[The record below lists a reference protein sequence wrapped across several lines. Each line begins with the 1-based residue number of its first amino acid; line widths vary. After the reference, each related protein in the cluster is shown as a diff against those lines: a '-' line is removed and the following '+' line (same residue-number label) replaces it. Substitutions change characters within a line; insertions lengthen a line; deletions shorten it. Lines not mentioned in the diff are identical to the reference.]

1 MMQTVLFGLILLLA
15 IGMSAYA
22 LYRQPSSKQRE
33 GSYDVQAQRNQELE
47 GKLREAELEVARLQ
61 ERLRQ
66 LESQKE
72 KMSQEFKLLAHEA
85 LQAQTDALQKQMKE
99 ANSVQ
104 LSLVLAP
111 FKEKLESFGKRVQD
125 THESG
130 QRERIELKT
139 EVIKLVEQNEK
150 LKNEANQLTKALR
163 GDVKMQGNWGEMVLE
178 KLLER
183 TGLTKGQEYSVQESV
198 TNEEGKRF
206 QPDVVLHLPE
216 DKNIIID
223 SKVSLVAY
231 ERFVNADTPEE
242 QAIALK
248 EHLTSMRSHIRG
260 LSEKNYQ
267 NLYGVSLDFVILF
280 VPIEGAYSVALQ
292 AEPGLYQEAFD
303 KNIALV
309 SATSLWST
317 LRTVGTLWRQ
327 ERQNANVQE
336 IIRQASDLYD
346 KFAGFSEELVKV
358 GNQMDT
364 AKRTYE
370 NSMKM
375 LIDGKG
381 NLVRRTENL
390 RLLGLKNSKSVS
402 PSLVDR
408 AMDGA
413 THQENTLPSPE
424 KDLGADQA
432 NLYGRN
438 DLWGTSRIG
447 SAGVWA
453 RG

>member
-432 NLYGRN
+432 N
-438 DLWGTSRIG
+438 
-447 SAGVWA
+447 
-453 RG
+453 

>member
-1 MMQTVLFGLILLLA
+1 MTAFLYSLLSLIA
-15 IGMSAYA
+15 IATLYSAWTLSTKKNENIDEKSA
-22 LYRQPSSKQRE
+22 SKIDR
-33 GSYDVQAQRNQELE
+33 LE
-47 GKLREAELEVARLQ
+47 DALRESEMEVATLQ
-61 ERLRQ
+61 ERLRSI
-66 LESQKE
+66 EAGKSE
-72 KMSQEFKLLAHEA
+72 MSKEFKLMANEA
-85 LQAQTDALQKQMKE
+85 LKQQSEELKSQLKE
-99 ANSVQ
+99 SNSSQ
-104 LSLVLAP
+104 LSLVLTP
-111 FKEKLESFGKRVQD
+111 FKEKLEQFGKSVQE
-125 THESG
+125 THEKG
-130 QRERIELKT
+130 QKERIELKS
-139 EVIKLVEQNEK
+139 EVNKLVEQNEN

-183 TGLTKGQEYSVQESV
+183 TGLTKGIEYTVQESV
-198 TNEEGKRF
+198 TNEEGKRY
-206 QPDVVLHLPE
+206 QPDLVLHLPDE
-216 DKNIIID
+216 KNIIID

-231 ERFVNADTPEE
+231 ERFVNAESVED
-242 QAIALK
+242 QSKALK
-248 EHLTSMRSHIRG
+248 DHLISIRNHIKG

-303 KNIALV
+303 KNIAMV

-327 ERQNANVQE
+327 ERQNSNVQE

-346 KFAGFSEELVKV
+346 KFVGFSEELVKV

-375 LIDGKG
+375 LTEGKG

-390 RLLGLKNSKSVS
+390 RVLGLKNSKKVNIN
-402 PSLVDR
+402 LVDR
-408 AMDGA
+408 GMQGN
-413 THQENTLPSPE
+413 HKNNSPE
-424 KDLGADQA
+424 E
-432 NLYGRN
+432 
-438 DLWGTSRIG
+438 
-447 SAGVWA
+447 
-453 RG
+453 

>member
-1 MMQTVLFGLILLLA
+1 MSNVLLILLIAVAAGASVYLVW
-15 IGMSAYA
+15 
-22 LYRQPSSKQRE
+22 LQRQAGLGPDTSDLTSRIKQ
-33 GSYDVQAQRNQELE
+33 LE
-47 GKLREAELEVARLQ
+47 DALREAELEGARLQ
-61 ERLRQ
+61 ERLNQ
-66 LESQKE
+66 MESQKE
-72 KMSQEFKLLAHEA
+72 QMSQEFKLMAHEA

-99 ANSVQ
+99 ANSAQ
-104 LSLVLAP
+104 LSVILAP
-111 FKEKLESFGKRVQD
+111 FREKLDMFGQRVQE
-125 THESG
+125 THEKG

-139 EVIKLVEQNEK
+139 EVTKLVEQNEK

-178 KLLER
+178 RLLER
-183 TGLTKGQEYSVQESV
+183 TGLTKGQEYSVQESI
-198 TNEEGKRF
+198 TAEDGKRY

-216 DKNIIID
+216 NKHIIVD

-231 ERFVNADTPEE
+231 ERFVNAETPEE

-248 EHLTSMRSHIRG
+248 EHLQSLRQHIRG
-260 LSEKNYQ
+260 LSDKNYQ

-346 KFAGFSEELVKV
+346 KFVGFSEELIKV
-358 GNQMDT
+358 GTQMDT

-375 LIDGKG
+375 LVEGKG
-381 NLVRRTENL
+381 NLVRRSENL
-390 RLLGLKNSKSVS
+390 RLLGLKNSKSVH
-402 PSLVDR
+402 PNLVDR
-408 AMDGA
+408 ALD
-413 THQENTLPSPE
+413 
-424 KDLGADQA
+424 
-432 NLYGRN
+432 
-438 DLWGTSRIG
+438 G
-447 SAGVWA
+447 SAA
-453 RG
+453 EEESTETQQ

>member
-1 MMQTVLFGLILLLA
+1 MTNTLILLLLVVLTAASFYA
-15 IGMSAYA
+15 IW
-22 LYRQPSSKQRE
+22 LQRQRSVAPDSSGEAERI
-33 GSYDVQAQRNQELE
+33 SELE
-47 GKLREAELEVARLQ
+47 RALRDAELEVARLQ
-61 ERLRQ
+61 ERLQ
-66 LESQKE
+66 NLESQKAQL
-72 KMSQEFKLLAHEA
+72 SQEFKLVAHEA
-85 LQAQTDALQKQMKE
+85 LQAQTEALQKQMKE
-99 ANSVQ
+99 ANSAQ
-104 LSLVLAP
+104 LSVILAP
-111 FKEKLESFGKRVQD
+111 FREKLDLFGQRVQD
-125 THESG
+125 THEKG

-139 EVIKLVEQNEK
+139 EVTKLVEQNEK

-178 KLLER
+178 RLLER

-198 TNEEGKRF
+198 TTEDGKRY

-216 DKNIIID
+216 NKHIIVD

-231 ERFVNADTPEE
+231 ERFVNADTPED
-242 QAIALK
+242 QAVALK
-248 EHLTSMRSHIRG
+248 EHITSIKNHIRG

-292 AEPGLYQEAFD
+292 AEPSLYQEAFD

-346 KFAGFSEELVKV
+346 KFVGFSEELIKV
-358 GNQMDT
+358 GSQMDT
-364 AKRTYE
+364 AKRSYE

-375 LIDGKG
+375 LVEGKG

-390 RLLGLKNSKSVS
+390 RVLGLKNSKTVH
-402 PSLVDR
+402 PNLVDR
-408 AMDGA
+408 AMDA
-413 THQENTLPSPE
+413 APSEEESSDTP
-424 KDLGADQA
+424 
-432 NLYGRN
+432 
-438 DLWGTSRIG
+438 
-447 SAGVWA
+447 
-453 RG
+453 

>member
-1 MMQTVLFGLILLLA
+1 MSNVLLILLIAVAAGASVYLVW
-15 IGMSAYA
+15 
-22 LYRQPSSKQRE
+22 LQRQAGLGPDTSDLTSRIKQ
-33 GSYDVQAQRNQELE
+33 LE
-47 GKLREAELEVARLQ
+47 DALREAELEGARLQ
-61 ERLRQ
+61 ERLNQ
-66 LESQKE
+66 MESQKE
-72 KMSQEFKLLAHEA
+72 QMSQEFKLMAHEA

-99 ANSVQ
+99 ANSAQ
-104 LSLVLAP
+104 LSVILAP
-111 FKEKLESFGKRVQD
+111 FREKLDMFGQRVQE
-125 THESG
+125 THEKG

-139 EVIKLVEQNEK
+139 EVTKLVEQNEK

-178 KLLER
+178 RLLER
-183 TGLTKGQEYSVQESV
+183 TGLTKGQEYSVQESI
-198 TNEEGKRF
+198 TAEDGKRY

-216 DKNIIID
+216 NKHIIVD

-231 ERFVNADTPEE
+231 ERFVNAETPEE

-248 EHLTSMRSHIRG
+248 EHLQSLRQHIRG
-260 LSEKNYQ
+260 LSDKNYQ

-346 KFAGFSEELVKV
+346 KFVGFS
-358 GNQMDT
+358 
-364 AKRTYE
+364 
-370 NSMKM
+370 
-375 LIDGKG
+375 
-381 NLVRRTENL
+381 
-390 RLLGLKNSKSVS
+390 
-402 PSLVDR
+402 
-408 AMDGA
+408 
-413 THQENTLPSPE
+413 
-424 KDLGADQA
+424 
-432 NLYGRN
+432 
-438 DLWGTSRIG
+438 
-447 SAGVWA
+447 
-453 RG
+453 

>member
-1 MMQTVLFGLILLLA
+1 MTNTLILLLLVVLTAASFYA
-15 IGMSAYA
+15 IW
-22 LYRQPSSKQRE
+22 LQRQRSVAHDSSGEAERI
-33 GSYDVQAQRNQELE
+33 SELE
-47 GKLREAELEVARLQ
+47 HALREAELEVARLQ
-61 ERLRQ
+61 ERLQNLEGQKAQ
-66 LESQKE
+66 L
-72 KMSQEFKLLAHEA
+72 SQEFKLVAHEA
-85 LQAQTDALQKQMKE
+85 LQAQTEALQKQMKE
-99 ANSVQ
+99 ANSAQ
-104 LSLVLAP
+104 LSVILAP
-111 FKEKLESFGKRVQD
+111 FREKLDLFGQRVQD
-125 THESG
+125 THEKG

-139 EVIKLVEQNEK
+139 EVTKLVEQNEK

-178 KLLER
+178 RLLER

-198 TNEEGKRF
+198 TTEDGKRY

-216 DKNIIID
+216 NKHIIVD

-231 ERFVNADTPEE
+231 ERFVNADTPED
-242 QAIALK
+242 QAVALK
-248 EHLTSMRSHIRG
+248 EHITSIKNHIRG

-292 AEPGLYQEAFD
+292 AEPSLYQEAFD

-346 KFAGFSEELVKV
+346 KFVGFSEELIKV
-358 GNQMDT
+358 GSQMDT
-364 AKRTYE
+364 AKRSYE

-375 LIDGKG
+375 LVEGKG

-390 RLLGLKNSKSVS
+390 RVLGLKNSKTVH
-402 PSLVDR
+402 PNLVDR
-408 AMDGA
+408 AMDA
-413 THQENTLPSPE
+413 APSEEESSDTP
-424 KDLGADQA
+424 
-432 NLYGRN
+432 
-438 DLWGTSRIG
+438 
-447 SAGVWA
+447 
-453 RG
+453 

>member
-1 MMQTVLFGLILLLA
+1 MSNVLLILLIAVAAGASVYLVW
-15 IGMSAYA
+15 
-22 LYRQPSSKQRE
+22 LQRQAGLGPDTSDLTSRIKQ
-33 GSYDVQAQRNQELE
+33 LE
-47 GKLREAELEVARLQ
+47 DALREAELEGARLQ
-61 ERLRQ
+61 ERLNQ
-66 LESQKE
+66 MESQKE
-72 KMSQEFKLLAHEA
+72 QMSQEFKLMAHEA

-99 ANSVQ
+99 ANSAQ
-104 LSLVLAP
+104 LSVILAP
-111 FKEKLESFGKRVQD
+111 FREKLDMFGQRVQE
-125 THESG
+125 THEKG

-139 EVIKLVEQNEK
+139 EVTKLVEQNEK

-178 KLLER
+178 RLLER
-183 TGLTKGQEYSVQESV
+183 TGLTKGQEYSVQESI
-198 TNEEGKRF
+198 TAEDGKRY

-216 DKNIIID
+216 NKHIIVD

-231 ERFVNADTPEE
+231 ERFVNAETPEE

-248 EHLTSMRSHIRG
+248 EHLQSLRQHIRG
-260 LSEKNYQ
+260 LSDKNYQ

-280 VPIEGAYSVALQ
+280 VPIEGAYSLALQ

-346 KFAGFSEELVKV
+346 KFVGFSEELIKV
-358 GNQMDT
+358 GTQMDT

-375 LIDGKG
+375 LVEGKG
-381 NLVRRTENL
+381 NLVRRSENL
-390 RLLGLKNSKSVS
+390 RLLGLKNSKSVH
-402 PSLVDR
+402 PNLVDR
-408 AMDGA
+408 ALD
-413 THQENTLPSPE
+413 
-424 KDLGADQA
+424 
-432 NLYGRN
+432 
-438 DLWGTSRIG
+438 G
-447 SAGVWA
+447 SAAEVESTETPQ
-453 RG
+453 

>member
-1 MMQTVLFGLILLLA
+1 MSNILLFLLMA
-15 IGMSAYA
+15 VAAGASVY
-22 LYRQPSSKQRE
+22 LVWLQRQAKVGPNTSDLTSRIK
-33 GSYDVQAQRNQELE
+33 ELE
-47 GKLREAELEVARLQ
+47 DALREAELEGARLQ
-61 ERLRQ
+61 ERLDQ
-66 LESQKE
+66 MEGQKE
-72 KMSQEFKLLAHEA
+72 QMSQEFKLMAHEA

-99 ANSVQ
+99 ANSAQ
-104 LSLVLAP
+104 LSVILAP
-111 FKEKLESFGKRVQD
+111 FREKLDMFGQRVQE
-125 THESG
+125 THEKG

-139 EVIKLVEQNEK
+139 EVTKLVEQNEK

-178 KLLER
+178 RLLER
-183 TGLTKGQEYSVQESV
+183 TGLTKGQEYSVQESI
-198 TNEEGKRF
+198 TAEDGKRY

-216 DKNIIID
+216 NKHIIVD

-231 ERFVNADTPEE
+231 ERFVNAETPEE

-248 EHLTSMRSHIRG
+248 EHLQSLRQHIRG
-260 LSEKNYQ
+260 LSDKNYQ

-346 KFAGFSEELVKV
+346 KFVGFSEELVKV

-375 LIDGKG
+375 LVEGKG
-381 NLVRRTENL
+381 NLVRRSESL
-390 RLLGLKNSKSVS
+390 RLLGLKNSKSVH
-402 PSLVDR
+402 PNLVDR
-408 AMDGA
+408 ALD
-413 THQENTLPSPE
+413 
-424 KDLGADQA
+424 
-432 NLYGRN
+432 
-438 DLWGTSRIG
+438 G
-447 SAGVWA
+447 SASEDESTETPQ
-453 RG
+453 

>member
-1 MMQTVLFGLILLLA
+1 MSNVLLFILMAVAAGASVYLVWL
-15 IGMSAYA
+15 
-22 LYRQPSSKQRE
+22 QKKQR
-33 GSYDVQAQRNQELE
+33 GGPDTTALDARIKELE
-47 GKLREAELEVARLQ
+47 DALREAELEGARLQ
-61 ERLRQ
+61 ERLDQ
-66 LESQKE
+66 MEGQKE
-72 KMSQEFKLLAHEA
+72 QMSQDFKLMAHEA

-99 ANSVQ
+99 ANSAQ
-104 LSLVLAP
+104 LSVILAP
-111 FKEKLESFGKRVQD
+111 FREKLDMFGQRVQE
-125 THESG
+125 THEKG

-139 EVIKLVEQNEK
+139 EVTKLVEQNEK

-178 KLLER
+178 RLLER
-183 TGLTKGQEYSVQESV
+183 TGLTKGQEYSVQESI
-198 TNEEGKRF
+198 TAEDGKRY

-216 DKNIIID
+216 NKHIIVD

-231 ERFVNADTPEE
+231 ERFVNAETPEE

-248 EHLTSMRSHIRG
+248 EHLQSFRQHIRG
-260 LSEKNYQ
+260 LSDKNYQ

-346 KFAGFSEELVKV
+346 KFVGFSEELVKV

-375 LIDGKG
+375 LIEGKG
-381 NLVRRTENL
+381 NLVRRSESL
-390 RLLGLKNSKSVS
+390 RLLGLKNSKSVH
-402 PSLVDR
+402 PNLVDR
-408 AMDGA
+408 AFD
-413 THQENTLPSPE
+413 
-424 KDLGADQA
+424 
-432 NLYGRN
+432 
-438 DLWGTSRIG
+438 G
-447 SAGVWA
+447 SASEEESTETPQ
-453 RG
+453 

>member
-198 TNEEGKRF
+198 NNEEGKRF

-432 NLYGRN
+432 N
-438 DLWGTSRIG
+438 
-447 SAGVWA
+447 
-453 RG
+453 

>member
-231 ERFVNADTPEE
+231 ERFVNADTPE
-242 QAIALK
+242 AIALK

-432 NLYGRN
+432 N
-438 DLWGTSRIG
+438 
-447 SAGVWA
+447 
-453 RG
+453 

>member
-1 MMQTVLFGLILLLA
+1 MTNTLILLLLVVLTAASFYA
-15 IGMSAYA
+15 IW
-22 LYRQPSSKQRE
+22 LQRQRSVAPDSSGEAERI
-33 GSYDVQAQRNQELE
+33 SELE
-47 GKLREAELEVARLQ
+47 RALRDAELEVARLQ
-61 ERLRQ
+61 ERLQ
-66 LESQKE
+66 NLESQKAQL
-72 KMSQEFKLLAHEA
+72 SQEFKLVAHEA
-85 LQAQTDALQKQMKE
+85 LQAQTEALQKQMKE
-99 ANSVQ
+99 ANSAQ
-104 LSLVLAP
+104 LSVILAP
-111 FKEKLESFGKRVQD
+111 FREKLDLFGQRVQD
-125 THESG
+125 THEKG

-139 EVIKLVEQNEK
+139 EVTKLVEQNEK

-178 KLLER
+178 RLLER

-198 TNEEGKRF
+198 TTEDGKRY

-216 DKNIIID
+216 NKHIIVD

-231 ERFVNADTPEE
+231 ERFVNADTPED
-242 QAIALK
+242 QAVALK
-248 EHLTSMRSHIRG
+248 EHLSSIKNHIRG

-346 KFAGFSEELVKV
+346 KFVGFSEELIKV
-358 GNQMDT
+358 GSQMDT
-364 AKRTYE
+364 AKRSYE

-375 LIDGKG
+375 LVEGKG

-390 RLLGLKNSKSVS
+390 RVLGLKNSKTVH
-402 PSLVDR
+402 PNLVDR
-408 AMDGA
+408 AMDA
-413 THQENTLPSPE
+413 APSEEESSDTP
-424 KDLGADQA
+424 
-432 NLYGRN
+432 
-438 DLWGTSRIG
+438 S
-447 SAGVWA
+447 
-453 RG
+453 

>member
-1 MMQTVLFGLILLLA
+1 MTAFLYSLLSLIA
-15 IGMSAYA
+15 IATLYSAWTLSTKKNENIDEKSA
-22 LYRQPSSKQRE
+22 SKIDR
-33 GSYDVQAQRNQELE
+33 LE
-47 GKLREAELEVARLQ
+47 DALRESEMEVATLQ
-61 ERLRQ
+61 ERLRSI
-66 LESQKE
+66 EAGKSE
-72 KMSQEFKLLAHEA
+72 MSKEFKLMANEA
-85 LQAQTDALQKQMKE
+85 LKQQSEELKSQLKE
-99 ANSVQ
+99 SNSSQ
-104 LSLVLAP
+104 LSLVLTP
-111 FKEKLESFGKRVQD
+111 FKEKLEQFGKSVQE
-125 THESG
+125 THEKG
-130 QRERIELKT
+130 QKERIELKS
-139 EVIKLVEQNEK
+139 EVNKLVEQNEN

-183 TGLTKGQEYSVQESV
+183 TGLTKGIEYTVQESV
-198 TNEEGKRF
+198 TNEEGKRY
-206 QPDVVLHLPE
+206 QPDVVLHLPDE
-216 DKNIIID
+216 KNIIID

-231 ERFVNADTPEE
+231 ERFVNAESVED
-242 QAIALK
+242 QSKALK
-248 EHLTSMRSHIRG
+248 DHLISIRNHIKG

-303 KNIALV
+303 KNIAMV

-327 ERQNANVQE
+327 ERQNSNVQE

-346 KFAGFSEELVKV
+346 KFVGFSEELVKV

-375 LIDGKG
+375 LTEGKG

-390 RLLGLKNSKSVS
+390 RVLGLKNSKKVNIN
-402 PSLVDR
+402 LVDR
-408 AMDGA
+408 GMQGN
-413 THQENTLPSPE
+413 HKNNSPE
-424 KDLGADQA
+424 E
-432 NLYGRN
+432 
-438 DLWGTSRIG
+438 
-447 SAGVWA
+447 
-453 RG
+453 

>member
-1 MMQTVLFGLILLLA
+1 MSNVLLFILMAVAAGASVYLVWL
-15 IGMSAYA
+15 
-22 LYRQPSSKQRE
+22 QKKQR
-33 GSYDVQAQRNQELE
+33 GGPDTTALDARIKELE
-47 GKLREAELEVARLQ
+47 DALREAELEGARLQ
-61 ERLRQ
+61 ERLDQ
-66 LESQKE
+66 MEGQKE
-72 KMSQEFKLLAHEA
+72 QMSQDFKLMAHEA

-99 ANSVQ
+99 ANSAQ
-104 LSLVLAP
+104 LSVILAP
-111 FKEKLESFGKRVQD
+111 FREKLDMFGQRVQE
-125 THESG
+125 THEKG

-139 EVIKLVEQNEK
+139 EVTKLVEQNEK

-178 KLLER
+178 RLLER
-183 TGLTKGQEYSVQESV
+183 TGLTKGQEYSVQESI
-198 TNEEGKRF
+198 TAEDGKRY

-216 DKNIIID
+216 NKHIIVD

-231 ERFVNADTPEE
+231 ERFVNAETPEE

-248 EHLTSMRSHIRG
+248 EHLQSFRQHIRG
-260 LSEKNYQ
+260 LSDKNYQ

-346 KFAGFSEELVKV
+346 KFVGFSEELVKV

-375 LIDGKG
+375 LIEGKG
-381 NLVRRTENL
+381 NLVRRSESL
-390 RLLGLKNSKSVS
+390 RLLGLKNSKSVH
-402 PSLVDR
+402 PNLVDR
-408 AMDGA
+408 ALD
-413 THQENTLPSPE
+413 
-424 KDLGADQA
+424 
-432 NLYGRN
+432 
-438 DLWGTSRIG
+438 G
-447 SAGVWA
+447 SASEEESTQTPQ
-453 RG
+453 

>member
-1 MMQTVLFGLILLLA
+1 MTNTLILLLLVVLTAASFYA
-15 IGMSAYA
+15 IW
-22 LYRQPSSKQRE
+22 LQRQRSVAHDSSGEAERI
-33 GSYDVQAQRNQELE
+33 SELE
-47 GKLREAELEVARLQ
+47 HALREAELEVARLQ
-61 ERLRQ
+61 ERLQNLEGQKAQ
-66 LESQKE
+66 L
-72 KMSQEFKLLAHEA
+72 SQEFKLVAHEA
-85 LQAQTDALQKQMKE
+85 LQAQTEALQKQMKE
-99 ANSVQ
+99 ANSAQ
-104 LSLVLAP
+104 LSVILAP
-111 FKEKLESFGKRVQD
+111 FREKLDLFGQRVQD
-125 THESG
+125 THEKG

-139 EVIKLVEQNEK
+139 EVTKLVEQNEK

-178 KLLER
+178 RLLER

-198 TNEEGKRF
+198 TTEDGKRY

-216 DKNIIID
+216 NKHIIVD

-242 QAIALK
+242 QAVALK
-248 EHLTSMRSHIRG
+248 EHITSIKNHIRG

-292 AEPGLYQEAFD
+292 AEPSLYQEAFD

-346 KFAGFSEELVKV
+346 KFVGFSEELIKV
-358 GNQMDT
+358 GSQMDT
-364 AKRTYE
+364 AKRSYE

-375 LIDGKG
+375 LVEGKG

-390 RLLGLKNSKSVS
+390 RVLGLKNSKSVH
-402 PSLVDR
+402 PNLVDR
-408 AMDGA
+408 AMDA
-413 THQENTLPSPE
+413 ASSEEESSDTPS
-424 KDLGADQA
+424 
-432 NLYGRN
+432 
-438 DLWGTSRIG
+438 
-447 SAGVWA
+447 
-453 RG
+453 

>member
-1 MMQTVLFGLILLLA
+1 MTNTLILLLLVVLTAASFYA
-15 IGMSAYA
+15 IW
-22 LYRQPSSKQRE
+22 LQRQRSVAPDSSGEAERI
-33 GSYDVQAQRNQELE
+33 SELE
-47 GKLREAELEVARLQ
+47 RALREAELEVARLQ
-61 ERLRQ
+61 ERLQNVEGQKAQ
-66 LESQKE
+66 L
-72 KMSQEFKLLAHEA
+72 SQEFKLVAHEA
-85 LQAQTDALQKQMKE
+85 LQAQTEALQKQMKE
-99 ANSVQ
+99 ANSAQ
-104 LSLVLAP
+104 LSVILAP
-111 FKEKLESFGKRVQD
+111 FREKLDLFGQRVQD
-125 THESG
+125 THEKG

-139 EVIKLVEQNEK
+139 EVTKLVEQNEK

-178 KLLER
+178 RLLER
-183 TGLTKGQEYSVQESV
+183 TGLTKGQEYSVQESI
-198 TNEEGKRF
+198 TTEDGKRY

-216 DKNIIID
+216 NKHIIVD

-231 ERFVNADTPEE
+231 ERFVNADSPEE
-242 QAIALK
+242 QAVALK
-248 EHLTSMRSHIRG
+248 EHITSIKNHIRG

-292 AEPGLYQEAFD
+292 AEPSLYQEAFD

-346 KFAGFSEELVKV
+346 KFVGFSEELIKV
-358 GNQMDT
+358 GSQMDT
-364 AKRTYE
+364 AKRSYE

-375 LIDGKG
+375 LVEGKG

-390 RLLGLKNSKSVS
+390 RVLGLKNSKSVH
-402 PSLVDR
+402 PNLVDR
-408 AMDGA
+408 AMDA
-413 THQENTLPSPE
+413 ASSEEESSDTPS
-424 KDLGADQA
+424 
-432 NLYGRN
+432 
-438 DLWGTSRIG
+438 
-447 SAGVWA
+447 
-453 RG
+453 

>member
-1 MMQTVLFGLILLLA
+1 MTTFLYSLLGLIA
-15 IGMSAYA
+15 IATIYSAWR
-22 LYRQPSSKQRE
+22 LSTQKNENFDEKSTSKI
-33 GSYDVQAQRNQELE
+33 DKLE
-47 GKLREAELEVARLQ
+47 DALREAEMEVATLQ
-61 ERLRQ
+61 ERLRS
-66 LESQKE
+66 LEAGKSE
-72 KMSQEFKLLAHEA
+72 MSKEFKLMASEA
-85 LQAQTDALQKQMKE
+85 LKQQSEDLKNQLKE
-99 ANSVQ
+99 SNSSQ
-104 LSLVLAP
+104 LSLVLTP
-111 FKEKLESFGKRVQD
+111 FKEKLEQFGKNVQE
-125 THESG
+125 THEKG
-130 QRERIELKT
+130 QKERIELKS
-139 EVIKLVEQNEK
+139 EVNKLVEQNEN

-183 TGLTKGQEYSVQESV
+183 TGLTKGREYTVQESV
-198 TNEEGKRF
+198 TNEEGKRY
-206 QPDVVLHLPE
+206 QPDVVLHLPDE
-216 DKNIIID
+216 KNIIID

-231 ERFVNADTPEE
+231 ERFVNADSVED
-242 QAIALK
+242 QSKALK
-248 EHLTSMRSHIRG
+248 DHLISVKNHIKG

-303 KNIALV
+303 KNIAMV

-346 KFAGFSEELVKV
+346 KFVGFSEEIVKV

-364 AKRTYE
+364 AKRSYE

-375 LIDGKG
+375 LTEGKG

-390 RLLGLKNSKSVS
+390 RVLGLKNSKTVNTN
-402 PSLVDR
+402 LVDR
-408 AMDGA
+408 GM
-413 THQENTLPSPE
+413 QENNKNNSPE
-424 KDLGADQA
+424 E
-432 NLYGRN
+432 
-438 DLWGTSRIG
+438 
-447 SAGVWA
+447 
-453 RG
+453 